1 MPDSENAHVER
12 IRNTVSA
19 KSPEEICRLFQ
30 QSIAAGDLNSLL
42 SLYDPEA
49 VFLNQCGEVKTGEA
63 GLREVL
69 APLAAAQARFDYTI
83 RQIIQSG
90 DIALMHTD
98 WQVTSPQPMSMY
110 AIEVARR
117 QPDGTWRWL
126 IGDPFTVGRRVGRPR
141 TGAPSS
147 EYTA

>member
-1 MPDSENAHVER
+1 M
-12 IRNTVSA
+12 SA

-30 QSIAAGDLNSLL
+30 QYMATGDLDSLL
-42 SLYDPEA
+42 SLYDAEA
-49 VFLNQCGEVKTGEA
+49 VFLNQSGEVKKGEA

-69 APLAAAQARFDYTI
+69 VPLATARARFDYTI

-90 DIALMHTD
+90 DIALMRTD
-98 WQVTSPQPMSMY
+98 WQVSSPQPMSSY

-126 IGDPFTVGRRVGRPR
+126 IGDPFTVGRRV
-141 TGAPSS
+141 AS
-147 EYTA
+147 

>member
-1 MPDSENAHVER
+1 M
-12 IRNTVSA
+12 
-19 KSPEEICRLFQ
+19 
-30 QSIAAGDLNSLL
+30 
-42 SLYDPEA
+42 SLYDREA
-49 VFLNQCGEVKTGEA
+49 VFLNQSGEVKTGEP

-69 APLAAAQARFDYTI
+69 APLAAAQARFDYII

-98 WQVTSPQPMSMY
+98 WQVTSPQPMSTY

-126 IGDPFTVGRRVGRPR
+126 IGDPLTVGRRV
-141 TGAPSS
+141 SS
-147 EYTA
+147 

>member
-1 MPDSENAHVER
+1 M
-12 IRNTVSA
+12 SA

-30 QSIAAGDLNSLL
+30 QSIAAGDLDSLL
-42 SLYDPEA
+42 RLYDPEA
-49 VFLNQCGEVKTGEA
+49 VFLNQAGEVKTGEA

-98 WQVTSPQPMSMY
+98 WQVTSPQPMSTY

-126 IGDPFTVGRRVGRPR
+126 IGDPFTVGRRV
-141 TGAPSS
+141 AS
-147 EYTA
+147 

>member
-1 MPDSENAHVER
+1 M
-12 IRNTVSA
+12 SA
-19 KSPEEICRLFQ
+19 QSPEEICRLFQ
-30 QSIAAGDLNSLL
+30 QSIAAGDLDALL
-42 SLYDPEA
+42 RLYDPEA
-49 VFLNQCGEVKTGEA
+49 VFLNQSGEVKTGEA

-83 RQIIQSG
+83 KQIIQSG

-98 WQVTSPQPMSMY
+98 WQVTSPQPMSTY

-126 IGDPFTVGRRVGRPR
+126 IGDPFTVGRRV
-141 TGAPSS
+141 AS
-147 EYTA
+147 

>member
-1 MPDSENAHVER
+1 M
-12 IRNTVSA
+12 SA
-19 KSPEEICRLFQ
+19 KSPEELCRLFQ
-30 QSIAAGDLNSLL
+30 QSIAAGDLDSLL
-42 SLYDPEA
+42 RLYDPEA
-49 VFLNQCGEVKTGEA
+49 VFLNQSGAVKTGEA

-98 WQVTSPQPMSMY
+98 WQFSSPQPMSTY
-110 AIEVARR
+110 AIEVAQR

-126 IGDPFTVGRRVGRPR
+126 IGDPFTVGRRV
-141 TGAPSS
+141 AS
-147 EYTA
+147 

>member
-1 MPDSENAHVER
+1 M
-12 IRNTVSA
+12 SA

-30 QSIAAGDLNSLL
+30 QSIAAGDLDSLL
-42 SLYDPEA
+42 SLYDSEA
-49 VFLNQCGEVKTGEA
+49 VFLNQSGEVKTGEA

-69 APLAAAQARFDYTI
+69 APLAAAQACFDYTI

-98 WQVTSPQPMSMY
+98 WQVTSPQPMSTY

-126 IGDPFTVGRRVGRPR
+126 IGDPFTVGRRV
-141 TGAPSS
+141 AS
-147 EYTA
+147 

>member
-1 MPDSENAHVER
+1 M
-12 IRNTVSA
+12 SA

-30 QSIAAGDLNSLL
+30 QSIAAGDLDSLL
-42 SLYDPEA
+42 SLYDSEA
-49 VFLNQCGEVKTGEA
+49 VFLNQSGEVKTGEA

-69 APLAAAQARFDYTI
+69 APLAAQARFDYTI

-98 WQVTSPQPMSMY
+98 WQVTSPQPMSTY

-126 IGDPFTVGRRVGRPR
+126 IGDPFTVGRRV
-141 TGAPSS
+141 AS
-147 EYTA
+147 